1 MSEQVSY
8 CHSIELPSRYLHH
21 SRPLYLM
28 RHYYHPVGMAPE
40 QAQIPL
46 LALVASFASAPR
58 ALRPYDCCKFAGQ
71 MHQEPTRR
79 QLYCF
84 AKMQEIK
91 HPLFKG

>member
-1 MSEQVSY
+1 MSEQVSC
-8 CHSIELPSRYLHH
+8 CHSIKLPSRNLHH

-28 RHYYHPVGMAPE
+28 RHYYHPVSMGPE
-40 QAQIPL
+40 QAQIL
-46 LALVASFASAPR
+46 LVTSVASFASAPR
-58 ALRPYDCCKFAGQ
+58 ALRQYDCCKFAGR
-71 MHQEPTRR
+71 MHQEPRRR